1 MTTTVRLEPGLEK
14 RLAALAKITGRTKS
28 YYLRQAL
35 IEKIEDM
42 EDIYIAGK
50 RLEED
55 DGYRISLEDAMKKH
69 GITKKD
75 LKEVSLDDLE
85 D

>member
-55 DGYRISLEDAMKKH
+55 DGYR
-69 GITKKD
+69 TKKD